1 MKPLATAKPVS
12 KPRTPSRRRAWTV
25 VALLF
30 ALMVVNFADK
40 AVIGLAAKPIM
51 RDLGLDAT
59 QFGLLSSGF
68 FLMFVLSAVGIGFLG
83 DRVPARWLLLGMAV
97 LWSLSQAPMIGV
109 AGFGVVLAGRGL
121 LGFGEGPAVPIA
133 QHAAHKWFDNRERNL
148 VSGIIQSGA
157 TLGVVIASPVLTWLI
172 VEYNWHVAFA
182 ALCAAGLVWALL
194 WLVLGREGPS
204 DARTLAQRDTSA
216 AIGLLEATHVPYR
229 RVLACGTW
237 LACLVGG
244 FTVQWTLG
252 VMTTWLPDY
261 LSRLGYSPS
270 QVGLL
275 NTVPWLVMGALFLA
289 QSLLSRWLA
298 GRGVS
303 SRVHRGLAAGVL
315 LFCSAVAMA
324 LFPSVRQPGLQLT
337 LITIAFSF
345 CEIMAVVGPAVIAEI
360 TPTTRR
366 SGVLGVYLGLGSI
379 GAVLSPT
386 VTGSLVDAASTPLAG
401 FRWAFLLTAAL
412 ALTAGAAA
420 TFLIRP
426 ERDARRLAAPPGGE
440 TSGQ

>member
-1 MKPLATAKPVS
+1 MKPLAAPATATA
-12 KPRTPSRRRAWTV
+12 PRTPPRWRAWTV

-51 RDLGLDAT
+51 RDLGLDAA

-68 FLMFVLSAVGIGFLG
+68 FLLFVLSAVGVGFLG

-121 LGFGEGPAVPIA
+121 LGLGEGPAVPIA

-157 TLGVVIASPVLTWLI
+157 TLGVVVASPVLTWLI

-182 ALCAAGLVWALL
+182 ALCGAGLVWALL
-194 WLVLGREGPS
+194 WLVFGREGPA
-204 DARTLAQRDTSA
+204 DARTLSHRDTSA
-216 AIGLLEATHVPYR
+216 AIGLLEGAHVPYR
-229 RVLACGTW
+229 RILASGTW

-252 VMTTWLPDY
+252 VMTTWLPNY
-261 LSRLGYSPS
+261 LSHLGYSPA
-270 QVGLL
+270 QVGFL

-289 QSLLSRWLA
+289 QALVSRWLA

-303 SRVHRGLAAGVL
+303 SRVHRGLLAGAL
-315 LFCSAVAMA
+315 LLCSAAAMA
-324 LFPSVRQPGLQLT
+324 LFPSVRQPGLQLA

-345 CEIMAVVGPAVIAEI
+345 CEIMAVVGPAVIAEV

-366 SGVLGVYLGLGSI
+366 AGALGVYIGLGSI

-386 VTGSLVDAASTPLAG
+386 VTGSLVDAGSTPLAG
-401 FRWAFLLTAAL
+401 FRTAFLITAAL
-412 ALTAGAAA
+412 ALASALAAI
-420 TFLIRP
+420 FLIRP
-426 ERDARRLAAPPGGE
+426 ERDARRLAERGN
-440 TSGQ
+440 S